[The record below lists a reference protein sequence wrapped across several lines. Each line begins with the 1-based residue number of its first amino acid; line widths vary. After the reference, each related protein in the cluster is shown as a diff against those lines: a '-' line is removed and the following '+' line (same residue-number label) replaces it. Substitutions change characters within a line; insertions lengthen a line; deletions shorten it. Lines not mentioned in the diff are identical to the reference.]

1 MLAYGISQIIGLIA
15 KSLTGSN
22 FGTGMESEA
31 FFAANRFSETLF
43 NLVAGGALA
52 SAFIPTFTGFLSKG
66 DREDAWE
73 LASSVMNLVTLILI
87 SISVLSAIFAQPI
100 VHYILAPGFAADP
113 AKEALT
119 IQLLR
124 LQLPSAV
131 IFGISGLVMGI
142 LNSHQHFLFPALAP
156 SMYSIGQIIGNVFL
170 APRMGIYGLAY
181 GVVLGAGLHMLI
193 QLPGLFRLP
202 GQRYRLMLGL
212 HLPAVREVIRLMGP
226 RLLGVAVVQ
235 LNFWLNTYLASLQP
249 LGSLTGINLAFP
261 LMLMPEAAIAQS
273 VATASLPTFS
283 AQYARGEIQEMRSS
297 LAATLRGV
305 LLLAIPATVGLIL
318 LRIPIVSIV
327 YQRNAFTSESAQL
340 VAWALLWYSAGLIG
354 HSVVEIVAR
363 AFYALHDTKTPVI
376 VGIAA
381 MSLNLIF
388 SLIFTQVFIRLG
400 WMPHGALAFSNSL
413 ATLLEMVGLLILMR
427 KRLDGLE
434 TGHIWQ
440 AVRQAGLSALAMGA
454 GLWWWISRSSGSSA
468 VVITLGGI
476 VLGVAIY
483 GLGLVLQHTDEVGYG
498 WNFIRSFIHRKT
510 S

>member
-1 MLAYGISQIIGLIA
+1 
-15 KSLTGSN
+15 
-22 FGTGMESEA
+22 
-31 FFAANRFSETLF
+31 
-43 NLVAGGALA
+43 
-52 SAFIPTFTGFLSKG
+52 
-66 DREDAWE
+66 
-73 LASSVMNLVTLILI
+73 
-87 SISVLSAIFAQPI
+87 
-100 VHYILAPGFAADP
+100 
-113 AKEALT
+113 
-119 IQLLR
+119 
-124 LQLPSAV
+124 
-131 IFGISGLVMGI
+131 
-142 LNSHQHFLFPALAP
+142 
-156 SMYSIGQIIGNVFL
+156 
-170 APRMGIYGLAY
+170 
-181 GVVLGAGLHMLI
+181 
-193 QLPGLFRLP
+193 
-202 GQRYRLMLGL
+202 
-212 HLPAVREVIRLMGP
+212 
-226 RLLGVAVVQ
+226 
-235 LNFWLNTYLASLQP
+235 
-249 LGSLTGINLAFP
+249 
-261 LMLMPEAAIAQS
+261 MLMPEAAIAQS